1 MMSVKNCVE
10 TNEKGA
16 AVKATYTMKMKGR
29 FRSTSE
35 TVANHA
41 VATPRDDGKNGPW
54 YGITNPRRTRQKRAI
69 KDKGAPMKEIKD
81 MLDYYESTTRYELFR
96 YKLFRPIS
104 I

>member
-1 MMSVKNCVE
+1 MSEYEIEVQHPTNSWIAAMMSVKNCVE

-41 VATPRDDGKNGPW
+41 VATPRDDGKNGP
-54 YGITNPRRTRQKRAI
+54 
-69 KDKGAPMKEIKD
+69 
-81 MLDYYESTTRYELFR
+81 
-96 YKLFRPIS
+96 
-104 I
+104 